1 MTGGSTVDG
10 EIEQAPRP
18 SWTSRLLGLYRDE
31 RVRFVMVGGANTAI
45 GYGLFLLFEFT
56 TGPYLGYF
64 FSLYASFFVAS
75 IVAFILHRHY
85 TFKVNGTGNV
95 LVDFVR
101 FLSVYVVSLGLNTV
115 ALPICVELLGLEPWL
130 AQAIIV
136 VVTTLVSYFGHK
148 YFSFRRKA

>member
-1 MTGGSTVDG
+1 MTDGSMADG
-10 EIEQAPRP
+10 EFESTPR
-18 SWTSRLLGLYRDE
+18 TLTARLLGLYRDE

-45 GYGLFLLFEFT
+45 GYGLFLLFELT

-64 FSLYASFFVAS
+64 FSLYASFFLAS
-75 IVAFILHRHY
+75 IVAFTLHRHY

-95 LVDFVR
+95 FIDFVR
-101 FLSVYVVSLGLNTV
+101 FLSVYVVALLLNSI
-115 ALPICVELLGLEPWL
+115 ALPVFVELLGLPPWM

-148 YFSFRRKA
+148 YFSFRRKP